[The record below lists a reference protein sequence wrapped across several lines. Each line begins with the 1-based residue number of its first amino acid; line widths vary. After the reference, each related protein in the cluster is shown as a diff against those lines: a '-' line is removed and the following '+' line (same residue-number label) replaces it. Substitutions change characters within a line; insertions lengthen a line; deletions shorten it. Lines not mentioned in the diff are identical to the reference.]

1 MMIKF
6 RLLFLFLFIFSIAKA
21 QNDTIA
27 LPFGVYGK
35 GKIKNNKIQLKWAV
49 NDPVLWR
56 KSLTTGYKVQR
67 TTITRDGVPIMKD
80 ETVVLYEK
88 LLPLPLKDWE
98 PFAKKD
104 TIALVVAQAIYGD
117 DFEVT
122 QPKKGVAA
130 MMMVTEKNQQR
141 YAFAMMAAE
150 QSYTATKAAGWGME
164 DETAKPNEK
173 YVYSVSLLGL
183 QTPIPAATI
192 YIGLA
197 DKEDTTVP
205 QSLDAIFGNQTVMVI
220 WEYRA
225 QKSLFSSYNI
235 ERSEDGIK
243 FKKLNKTPIFSWDS
257 KSAVVTYSDKLIE
270 NNKNYSYRIRG
281 IDAFGDIS
289 EPSKVI
295 TGKGT
300 DILEFSPQIVAKSA
314 ISNDEVNL
322 EWEFP
327 KEGENKIT
335 EFQILKADSEAGDF
349 EIVTEKIP
357 PTTRKQI
364 VKTVL
369 KPSNYFMIKAIS
381 FNGQF
386 RSSFPALVQPI
397 DSIPPM
403 PPIGLK
409 GEIDSTGV
417 VKLRWDKNKEVD
429 MYGYKVFRGNTAKE
443 EFGQLTSLVWLDN
456 NFKDI
461 VDLKMLSH
469 KVYYKIIALDQ
480 RYNESKFSQILEIS
494 KPDKIP
500 PSSPVISDYEINE
513 KFVKIK
519 FIQSGSDDV
528 KKHVLFRRSDKEK
541 KWSSIFEFDDK
552 KVAEFKDENLD
563 SDNTYYYTLIAT
575 DESGNESKPAEPLI
589 VNPLPKMMRPAIKNF
604 GSFVDRNNK
613 NIELFWSTKDKK
625 VVEFQLYKR
634 KKDGVYSLYRIFE
647 FKEKIRFVDEV
658 LSPGNSYQY
667 SLKAIFEDGT
677 SSKIEEITVEY

>member
-1 MMIKF
+1 MMIKLKLLLL
-6 RLLFLFLFIFSIAKA
+6 LLFVFSTVKA

-35 GKIKNNKIQLKWAV
+35 GKVKNNKILLKWAV

-56 KSLTTGYKVQR
+56 KSLTTGYRVLR
-67 TTITRDGVPIMKD
+67 TTVTKDGVPIMKD
-80 ETVVLYEK
+80 ETIVLYEK
-88 LLPLPLKDWE
+88 LVPLPLKDWE
-98 PFAKKD
+98 PFAKND
-104 TIALVVAQAIYGD
+104 TIALVVAQAIYGE

-150 QSYTATKAAGWGME
+150 QSFTATKAAGWGIE

-173 YVYSVSLLGL
+173 YVYSISLLGL
-183 QTPIPAATI
+183 QNPIPAATI
-192 YIGLA
+192 YIGLG

-205 QSLDAIFGNQTVMVI
+205 QNLDAIFGNQTVMVI

-235 ERSEDGIK
+235 ERSADGIN
-243 FKKLNKTPIFSWDS
+243 FKKLNKTPIFSWNS
-257 KSAVVTYSDKLIE
+257 KSSVITYSDKLTE
-270 NNKNYSYRIRG
+270 NNKSYSYRIKG
-281 IDAFGDIS
+281 IDAFGEQS
-289 EPSKVI
+289 QPSNIV

-335 EFQILKADSEAGDF
+335 EFQILKADSEAGNF
-349 EIVTEKIP
+349 EIVSEKIP
-357 PTTRKQI
+357 PTTRKQV

-369 KPSNYFMIKAIS
+369 KPSNYFMVKAIS
-381 FNGQF
+381 FNGAF

-403 PPIGLK
+403 PPVGLK

-417 VKLRWDKNKEVD
+417 VKLRWDKNKEID
-429 MYGYKVFRGNTAKE
+429 MYGYKVFRGNTVKE
-443 EFGQLTSLVWLDN
+443 EFGQLTNLVLLDN
-456 NFKDI
+456 NFKDK
-461 VDLKMLSH
+461 VDLKMLDH
-469 KVYYKIIALDQ
+469 KVYYKLIALDQ

-500 PSSPVISDYEINE
+500 PSVPVISDYEIEE
-513 KFVKIK
+513 KFIKIK

-541 KWSSIFEFDDK
+541 KWSAIFEFDNK
-552 KVAEFKDENLD
+552 KISEFKDENLD

-575 DESGNESKPAEPLI
+575 DESGNESQPAEPLI
-589 VNPLPKMMRPAIKNF
+589 INPLPKIVKPAIKNF

-613 NIELFWSTKDKK
+613 NIEVFWSSKEKK
-625 VVEFQLYKR
+625 IVEYQLYKR
-634 KKDGVYSLYRIFE
+634 KKDGIYSLYRIFE

-658 LSPGNSYQY
+658 LSPGNVYQY
-667 SLKAIFEDGT
+667 AVKAIFENGT
-677 SSKIEEITVEY
+677 GSKIEEITVEY